1 MFAKRSNFGKS
12 CNFTIYHIGIESAFQ
27 MKTYGNCIQAEN
39 KSINKKKKFCSH
51 LCALC
56 YPDFQWVCHE
66 TKRINKASL

>member
-39 KSINKKKKFCSH
+39 KSINKKKNSVHIYVLYVTLISNGFVMK
-51 LCALC
+51 L
-56 YPDFQWVCHE
+56 
-66 TKRINKASL
+66 KG

>member
-39 KSINKKKKFCSH
+39 KSINKK
-51 LCALC
+51 
-56 YPDFQWVCHE
+56 
-66 TKRINKASL
+66 